1 MVVLNLLTL
10 AMERN
15 YVTKLVIYNVRSP
28 LFVLIFAVNKLNKS
42 VCAMKNK
49 GRKLTPFNYC
59 KYILIFFE
67 DKYILILGRDRR
79 DTFYVR
85 TVFLSRMTLGTFE
98 QIVYDYMME
107 TLYSLR
113 PKISVRILY

>member
-1 MVVLNLLTL
+1 MVVLHLLAL

-59 KYILIFFE
+59 MKYILIFFE
-67 DKYILILGRDRR
+67 GKYILILGRGRR
-79 DTFYVR
+79 DAFYAR
-85 TVFLSRMTLGTFE
+85 IVFSSRMTLTFE
-98 QIVYDYMME
+98 
-107 TLYSLR
+107 
-113 PKISVRILY
+113 

>member
-1 MVVLNLLTL
+1 MCDEN
-10 AMERN
+10 E
-15 YVTKLVIYNVRSP
+15 
-28 LFVLIFAVNKLNKS
+28 
-42 VCAMKNK
+42 
-49 GRKLTPFNYC
+49 GRILTPFNYC
-59 KYILIFFE
+59 MKYILIFFE
-67 DKYILILGRDRR
+67 GKYILILGRDRR

-85 TVFLSRMTLGTFE
+85 TVFLSRMTLGTSE